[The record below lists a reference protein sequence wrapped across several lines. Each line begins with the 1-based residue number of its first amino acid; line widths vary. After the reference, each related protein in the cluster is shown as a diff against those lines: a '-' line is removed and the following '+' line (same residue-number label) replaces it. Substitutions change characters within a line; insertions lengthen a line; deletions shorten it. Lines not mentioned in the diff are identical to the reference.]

1 MLENGG
7 DKCEDID
14 DEDKKYESEK
24 EEEKQKKKGQIGA
37 LLGYRL

>member
-1 MLENGG
+1 MAE